1 MDIIA
6 NAVTR
11 FIQAKCA
18 ALADLWKSPFAQVE
32 ETLTQVTKETF
43 RTYFYLKF
51 WFEDTFIAI

>member
-43 RTYFYLKF
+43 RI
-51 WFEDTFIAI
+51 FI